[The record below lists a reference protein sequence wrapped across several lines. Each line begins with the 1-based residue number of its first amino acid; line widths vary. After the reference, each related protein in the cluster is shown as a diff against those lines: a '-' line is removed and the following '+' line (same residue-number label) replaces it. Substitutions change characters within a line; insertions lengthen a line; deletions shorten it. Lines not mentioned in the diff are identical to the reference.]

1 MDTIT
6 IVGKNSKLYN
16 LLDFRELKKKYNVV
30 ELSYLDVVN
39 SVIIKNPIVFSISK
53 NIHENKMFLEI
64 ISNKRIG
71 KIVYISSIAA
81 EVYEKHNLYNYPEIK
96 YSSERVIN
104 ALKKSFIIRVG
115 IVEGFHDV
123 QKSFYGNV
131 KLTNS
136 SLILDSILGILTDSV
151 NERVINCWKLS
162 FVRGYQ
168 VYFFIHYFQKI
179 FYYFS
184 PSVFFLFRPIMILYR
199 LIGYKNYGYTFI
211 ANNIK

>member
-16 LLDFRELKKKYNVV
+16 FLDFRELKKKYNVV
-30 ELSYLDVVN
+30 ELSYLDVLN
-39 SVIIKNPIVFSISK
+39 CITIENPIVFSISK
-53 NIHENKMFLEI
+53 NINENKNFLEN

-81 EVYEKHNLYNYPEIK
+81 EVYEKHNLYYYPEIK
-96 YSSERVIN
+96 YSSERVIY
-104 ALKKSFIIRVG
+104 ALKNSFIIRVG

-136 SLILDSILGILTDSV
+136 SLILDSILCILTDSV
-151 NERVINCWKLS
+151 NERLINCWKLNY
-162 FVRGYQ
+162 VRGYQ

-179 FYYFS
+179 LYYIS
-184 PSVFFLFRPIMILYR
+184 PSVFFLFRPLMILYR